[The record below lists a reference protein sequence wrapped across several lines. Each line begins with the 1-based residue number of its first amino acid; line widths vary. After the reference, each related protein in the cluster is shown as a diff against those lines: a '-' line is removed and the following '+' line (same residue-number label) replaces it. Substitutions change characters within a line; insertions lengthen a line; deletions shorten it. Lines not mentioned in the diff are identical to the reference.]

1 MTAQQPPV
9 KETCRPRL
17 EGDCCL
23 GYISPKVLHLKPVC
37 VLCSGSRPLQSPV
50 VCTGSDCKHQPQ
62 TGNRTFAFK
71 VKVVPYRCSQHI
83 SCSFYSEGELCHNS
97 SVSRWRLAA
106 SRRLLC
112 KLQAPKQPRGFRC
125 STVYFSAQ
133 KTSSINLNIRVES
146 MLALA
151 SPRAEVTPEQHHVKL
166 R

>member
-37 VLCSGSRPLQSPV
+37 VLCSGSRPLQFPV
-50 VCTGSDCKHQPQ
+50 VRTGSDCKHQPQ

-71 VKVVPYRCSQHI
+71 VKVVPYRCSQYI
-83 SCSFYSEGELCHNS
+83 SCSFCSEGELCHNS

-112 KLQAPKQPRGFRC
+112 KLRGTKATSRR
-125 STVYFSAQ
+125 FSVQ
-133 KTSSINLNIRVES
+133 HRLLLCRKIFSIYKPEYSSRVNVGVSISQSWGDSRTTSR
-146 MLALA
+146 
-151 SPRAEVTPEQHHVKL
+151 
-166 R
+166 